1 MKRMAFG
8 PNVDDQPE
16 RVKHGWLYVPLNRSI
31 PSRKLGLIPITL
43 RGLRK
48 KKQKDEARSSPSG
61 LRAIDYAG
69 YEAGRDL
76 GTWLIFFWGGLE
88 TSKKQKQN
96 K

>member
-1 MKRMAFG
+1 MAFG
-8 PNVDDQPE
+8 PNVDDDQPE
-16 RVKHGWLYVPLNRSI
+16 RVKHWWLYVPLNRSI
-31 PSRKLGLIPITL
+31 PSRKLGLIPMTL

-48 KKQKDEARSSPSG
+48 KKPKDEARSSPSG

-76 GTWLIFFWGGLE
+76 GTLLIFLGGVWR
-88 TSKKQKQN
+88 SQQKQKQN